1 MGGGHQEREFSVKI
15 LSIKKVIIGKD
26 YTGVGCFLIM
36 KQPLAER
43 QEAGII
49 SEAALP
55 YERLDKYFH
64 NEDCLAQISWD
75 EIKTWNSSHLL

>member
-1 MGGGHQEREFSVKI
+1 
-15 LSIKKVIIGKD
+15 
-26 YTGVGCFLIM
+26 M

-49 SEAALP
+49 SEATLP
-55 YERLDKYFH
+55 YERLDIYFH

-75 EIKTWNSSHLL
+75 EIKLLKDCLTFSGPYMAGWNLPQQGAGGV

>member
-1 MGGGHQEREFSVKI
+1 
-15 LSIKKVIIGKD
+15 
-26 YTGVGCFLIM
+26 M
-36 KQPLAER
+36 KQQLAER

-75 EIKTWNSSHLL
+75 VIKLKKKGNLTFSDSYIVQYMAGWKLPLIDKTVYQLIKSK

>member
-1 MGGGHQEREFSVKI
+1 MKRKQTNIHLKVKI
-15 LSIKKVIIGKD
+15 MNYKKVKIGKVELSR
-26 YTGVGCFLIM
+26 VGCFLIM
-36 KQPLAER
+36 KQQLAER

-75 EIKTWNSSHLL
+75 EYF